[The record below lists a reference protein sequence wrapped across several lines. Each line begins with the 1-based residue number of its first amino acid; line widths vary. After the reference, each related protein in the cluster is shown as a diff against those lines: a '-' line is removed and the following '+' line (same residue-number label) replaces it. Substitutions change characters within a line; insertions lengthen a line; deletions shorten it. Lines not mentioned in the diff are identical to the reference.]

1 MQPILEF
8 RHTDQG
14 RGRYF
19 VSVTDDTWL
28 SRDLPVLQ
36 AIVEIYDST
45 GGGIQAR
52 QIESK
57 VGMDAETV
65 QRALRALYTEPYMQ
79 EGTTAFGGDILFVGP
94 PTGDALRVAGAWP
107 TPENL
112 LQRLI
117 TALERAGNDET
128 RTDEERGK
136 LRQAASWLGS
146 FASQVAIGA
155 LGGAGGNIIS
165 G

>member
-1 MQPILEF
+1 M
-8 RHTDQG
+8 
-14 RGRYF
+14 
-19 VSVTDDTWL
+19 TDDTWL